1 MIAPGKPAAISENN
15 LPLLAATDLCLTYPG
30 TEAPAVDLISLALAP
45 GELCGLIG
53 PNGAGKTSLLSL
65 LATLRSPDRGTL
77 RLAGIDAL
85 AAPAEARRH
94 IGYVPQDLALYERL
108 TIDENLRFFGKMYG
122 LDGPMLKE
130 RVETWLALFGLA
142 DKRRRLVRACS
153 GGMKRRLNLIVGLL
167 HQPRLLFLDEPTVGI
182 DTQSRHL
189 ILEKLAELNQ
199 AGMAM
204 IYSSHYLEEV
214 QSLCRRV
221 VIIDRGRIVAEDSPE
236 GLLAQAEGYRS
247 LSQLFL
253 QTTGSAPRE

>member
-1 MIAPGKPAAISENN
+1 MNDHGEKRAIPGNHH
-15 LPLLAATDLCLTYPG
+15 PLLVACNLQLTYPG
-30 TEAPAVDLISLALAP
+30 APAPAVDEISLELGD

-65 LATLRSPDRGTL
+65 LATLRPPDRGSL
-77 RLAGIDAL
+77 QLAGVDAL
-85 AAPAEARRH
+85 AAPAEARRQ

-108 TIDENLRFFGKMYG
+108 TIAENLRFFGRMYG
-122 LDGPMLKE
+122 LSGRDLEE
-130 RVETWLALFGLA
+130 RTDAWLDFFGLA

-167 HQPRLLFLDEPTVGI
+167 HHPRLLFLDEPTVGI

-189 ILEKLAELNQ
+189 ILEKLGELNRQ
-199 AGMAM
+199 GMAM
-204 IYSSHYLEEV
+204 IYTSHYLEEV

-221 VIIDRGRIVAEDSPE
+221 VIIDRGRIVAEGSPE
-236 GLLAQAEGYRS
+236 RLLTQAEGS
-247 LSQLFL
+247 SNLAELFL

>member
-1 MIAPGKPAAISENN
+1 MSAPGEPASVVENSPA
-15 LPLLAATDLCLTYPG
+15 LLLASDLRLTYPG
-30 TEAPAVDLISLALAP
+30 AETPAVDTISLALAP

-85 AAPAEARRH
+85 ANPAEARRH

-108 TIDENLRFFGKMYG
+108 TIDENLLFFGKMYG
-122 LDGPMLKE
+122 LDGPTLEARAEM
-130 RVETWLALFGLA
+130 WLELFGLA

-199 AGMAM
+199 GGMAM

-247 LSQLFL
+247 LSELFL
-253 QTTGSAPRE
+253 QTTHSTPRE